1 MAKYFWK
8 NPRPLVFSL
17 CVMTVL
23 CILLLVLYGFK
34 ERENML
40 LKTSRS
46 DQFLALAAGEAE
58 KAKEAWQNGQ
68 PYAEVYH
75 RICTA
80 AEYLTMAAPTEENR
94 QHITVLQEAGKIL
107 LEGENLPD
115 SAGDS
120 LEAVRQKMAES
131 LPAAKYLPDEPDEA
145 EIPRYPW
152 HDQPCITRKEGLKTA
167 ETITRTKRCLTP
179 ASGKQFIYTCENV
192 YVRLSQHGGIPCEIA
207 VYTPVRHDP
216 SYSETVCAFRSSRF
230 LESILPRRSWQKD
243 PVKTEEIPSGYRFT
257 YPCGGG
263 TAAVEVRSD
272 TGRIVGL
279 QILPGK

>member
-94 QHITVLQEAGKIL
+94 QHIAALQEAGKIL
-107 LEGENLPD
+107 LEGEVLPD
-115 SAGDS
+115 GVGDS
-120 LEAVRQKMAES
+120 LEAVRQKMTES
-131 LPAAKYLPDEPDEA
+131 LPVAKYMPEEPQETEQSRYLWQDE
-145 EIPRYPW
+145 
-152 HDQPCITRKEGLKTA
+152 PCITRKEGLKTA
-167 ETITRTKRCLTP
+167 ETITQTKNCLSP
-179 ASGKQFIYTCENV
+179 ASGKQFIYTCRNV

-207 VYTPVRHDP
+207 IYTPVRYEP
-216 SYSETVCAFRSSRF
+216 SYSEKVCAFRSSRF
-230 LESILPRRSWQKD
+230 LESVLPRRSWQKD
-243 PVKTEEIPSGYRFT
+243 LLKTEETASGYRFT
-257 YPCGGG
+257 YPCGDG

-279 QILPGK
+279 QILS